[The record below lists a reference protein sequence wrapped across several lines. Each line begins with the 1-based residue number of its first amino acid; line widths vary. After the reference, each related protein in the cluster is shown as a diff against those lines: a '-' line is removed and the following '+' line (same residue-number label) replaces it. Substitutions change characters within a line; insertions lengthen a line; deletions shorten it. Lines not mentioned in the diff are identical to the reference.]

1 MMSEIWVDPPG
12 ALYAI
17 SYVTA
22 AAGFM
27 AFIRRPSWNCKKT
40 IKSILFAAFLILFMF
55 FTDDMPQIWFWPC
68 LALEFAA
75 LYELMY
81 CGNDMNQINAM
92 YYTFHMF
99 IIGEFTA
106 SLEWLICFFIVGGEL
121 GKLSVFQAFNL
132 LVVYILVYGSIY
144 LISRKLYR
152 TQIDVNI
159 NGRELAMVAVIC
171 FTVFCMSNLSY
182 VPVNTPFSAQLPR
195 EIFNIHT
202 WVDLGGLA
210 ILFAYHTQLIELQM
224 KVDFDNMQ
232 NILDMQYAN
241 YQISKRSVDMVNQ
254 KYHDLKHQ
262 INLLRAEFGSRD
274 ALEYLDKMESEIESY
289 EAQNKTGNKILD
301 TILTGKSLYCQQND
315 IKLTVVADGSLLN
328 FMDIMD
334 ISSLFGNALDNAIES
349 VGAIS
354 DKEKRLIH
362 LTISKD
368 KGFIRIRMEN
378 CYGGELDFENG
389 LPQTTKR
396 DRNYHG
402 YGLKSI
408 RSTVQKYN
416 GSVRVEAK
424 EGWFELRILIPG
436 SINERE
442 EIVR

>member
-1 MMSEIWVDPPG
+1 MGEMWLDPPG
-12 ALYAI
+12 GLYGI
-17 SYVTA
+17 SYVVA
-22 AAGFM
+22 AALFT
-27 AFIRRPSWNCKKT
+27 FCVRRQSWKSKKR
-40 IKSILFAAFLILFMF
+40 IWCVLFAAFLILFMT
-55 FTDDMPQIWFWPC
+55 FTDRVSQFWFWPC
-68 LALEFAA
+68 LVLDFGALCG
-75 LYELMY
+75 LMY
-81 CGNDMNQINAM
+81 FGNDMNPM
-92 YYTFHMF
+92 DTLYYTIHMF
-99 IIGEFTA
+99 IIGELTA
-106 SLEWLICFFIVGGEL
+106 SFEWLICFFIVRGEPL
-121 GKLSVFQAFNL
+121 KLTFFQLFNL
-132 LVVYILVYGSIY
+132 LVVYILVNGIIC
-144 LISRKLYR
+144 LIGRKLYR
-152 TQIDVNI
+152 TQVELNI
-159 NGRELAMVAVIC
+159 NRRELVTVAVIC
-171 FTVFCMSNLSY
+171 FTIFSMSNLSY

-241 YQISKRSVDMVNQ
+241 YQISKKTVDMVNQ

-262 INLLRAEFGSRD
+262 ISLLRAEFGSRD

-289 EAQNKTGNKILD
+289 EAQNKTDNKILD

-349 VGAIS
+349 VEAIP

-362 LTISKD
+362 LTISRD

-378 CYGGELDFENG
+378 CYGSELDFENG
-389 LPQTTKR
+389 LPKTTKR

-408 RSTVQKYN
+408 QSIVQKYN
-416 GSVRVEAK
+416 GSVTIEAK
-424 EGWFELRILIPG
+424 EGWFELRILIPM
-436 SINERE
+436 SIRE
-442 EIVR
+442 KGNK

>member
-1 MMSEIWVDPPG
+1 MGEMWIDPPG
-12 ALYAI
+12 ALYAL
-17 SYVTA
+17 SYVIA
-22 AAGFM
+22 SACFSFLVHRSSWDWKKGIRCGF
-27 AFIRRPSWNCKKT
+27 
-40 IKSILFAAFLILFMF
+40 FAAFLIFFMGV
-55 FTDDMPQIWFWPC
+55 TDKVPQVWFWPC
-68 LALEFAA
+68 LMVEFASLYA
-75 LYELMY
+75 LVYFS
-81 CGNDMNQINAM
+81 NDMNPVNTM
-92 YYTFHMF
+92 YYTIHMF
-99 IIGEFTA
+99 IMGEFVA
-106 SLEWLICFFIVGGEL
+106 SMEWLLCYFIIGKGPVKSAVLLLL
-121 GKLSVFQAFNL
+121 G
-132 LVVYILVYGSIY
+132 LVVVYVLVYVVIF
-144 LISRKLYR
+144 LIMRKLYR
-152 TQIDVNI
+152 GQAEVHI
-159 NGRELAMVAVIC
+159 NKREMLMVAVIGIAI
-171 FTVFCMSNLSY
+171 FCLSNLSY

-202 WVDLGGLA
+202 WVDLGGMA
-210 ILFAYHTQLIELQM
+210 ILSAYHIQLIEMQM

-241 YQISKRSVDMVNQ
+241 YQISKKSVDMVNQ

-262 INLLRAEFGSRD
+262 INLLRAEFGSKD

-315 IKLTVVADGSLLN
+315 IELTVVADGSLLD

-349 VGAIS
+349 VEAIQE
-354 DKEKRLIH
+354 KEKRLIH
-362 LTISKD
+362 LTISKN

-389 LPQTTKR
+389 LPQTTKK

-416 GSVRVEAK
+416 GSVTVEAK
-424 EGWFELRILIPG
+424 DGWFELRILIPVRI
-436 SINERE
+436 SERE
-442 EIVR
+442 DI